1 MSAALNTEVKTH
13 PKHVHLSGFA
23 RWRSK
28 SGNAFAPCGA
38 LIGTEDAAS
47 STLSSSTAELADVTC
62 PVCREQA
69 AALGRA
75 YAKARRTR
83 AIRW

>member
-1 MSAALNTEVKTH
+1 MSAALKTEVKAH

-28 SGNAFAPCGA
+28 IGNAFAPCGA
-38 LIGTEDAAS
+38 LIGTNDPAANLMA
-47 STLSSSTAELADVTC
+47 STSELADITC